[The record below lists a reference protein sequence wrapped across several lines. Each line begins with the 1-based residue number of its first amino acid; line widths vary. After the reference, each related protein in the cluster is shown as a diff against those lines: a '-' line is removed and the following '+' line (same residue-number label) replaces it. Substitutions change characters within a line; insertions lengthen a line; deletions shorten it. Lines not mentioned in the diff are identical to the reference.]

1 MRRHTRRAAVSG
13 LQQPPVRL
21 QHNRAGRALLPQM
34 PMPEVGML
42 LTVPALLVLISAL
55 WIITYTAL
63 KTFL

>member
-1 MRRHTRRAAVSG
+1 
-13 LQQPPVRL
+13 
-21 QHNRAGRALLPQM
+21 
-34 PMPEVGML
+34 MPEVGML